1 MENETKSKIMH
12 SFSNNSMN
20 IKNRKEL
27 RIKLTKLA
35 NSYFN
40 PRCEHFI
47 NNIRSLNFRILE
59 SSGGKKSIDKEV
71 KESRNFRFGKNK
83 DYFVHFTDLSPYK
96 IEFTPFIKNLKK
108 QFTNEEINIIKKNK
122 DYYVQNEII
131 KDNLSIFNDQS
142 LYQVLNKEER
152 EEEIKK
158 EKKKKFHDLNYFNNR
173 RKNTFLQH
181 NNSNVNMSN
190 NSSTTINNN
199 SLNKINKNDKIK
211 NSILPFYQTS
221 DNGQAINEKKL
232 TSIEQKNIITYN
244 LENLSHFYVKKN
256 KLDVIEKEIRK
267 GVKKMKKEDEKLNLI
282 NEKRNKI
289 FTDMAKKSQIE
300 IKKLLDTQN
309 GYNYPNEMNWFKKRQ
324 RQRNR
329 KKTNLPTINNAAR
342 TLSKVKISA
351 QLSNDFLE
359 SPSGNSK
366 HFLNLNSIKKNKENR
381 YQISLYSQR
390 NNSLSKEYIKKKEE
404 NEELFI
410 KDIHRRIKSIYDS
423 FKYNHNHNK

>member
-1 MENETKSKIMH
+1 MENENKSKFVH
-12 SFSNNSMN
+12 SFSNNNMT

-83 DYFVHFTDLSPYK
+83 DYFIHFTDLSPYK

-108 QFTNEEINIIKKNK
+108 EFTNEELNIIKKNK

-158 EKKKKFHDLNYFNNR
+158 EKKKKFFDLNYFNNR
-173 RKNTFLQH
+173 RKNTFLQQ
-181 NNSNVNMSN
+181 NNSNNMSN

-199 SLNKINKNDKIK
+199 SLNKINKNDKIR
-211 NSILPFYQTS
+211 NSNLHYYQTS
-221 DNGQAINEKKL
+221 VNGQVINEKKL
-232 TSIEQKNIITYN
+232 KNIEQKNIITYN

-267 GVKKMKKEDEKLNLI
+267 GVKKMKKEDEKINLI

-289 FTDMAKKSQIE
+289 FTDMARESQIE
-300 IKKLLDTQN
+300 IKKLLDSQN
-309 GYNYPNEMNWFKKRQ
+309 GYNFPNEMNWFKKRQ
-324 RQRNR
+324 RNR
-329 KKTNLPTINNAAR
+329 KKANLPAINNAR
-342 TLSKVKISA
+342 TLSKVKISP
-351 QLSNDFLE
+351 QFSNDFLE
-359 SPSGNSK
+359 SPSDSSK
-366 HFLNLNSIKKNKENR
+366 HFFILNSIKKKKGNKN
-381 YQISLYSQR
+381 QISLYNKR
-390 NNSLSKEYIKKKEE
+390 NNSISKEYIKKKEE

-410 KDIHRRIKSIYDS
+410 KDIHRRIKSIYDG
-423 FKYNHNHNK
+423 FKYNHNKL

>member
-1 MENETKSKIMH
+1 MENENRSKIVH
-12 SFSNNSMN
+12 SFSNKNMT

-108 QFTNEEINIIKKNK
+108 QFTNEELNIIKKNK
-122 DYYVQNEII
+122 DYYIQNEII

-158 EKKKKFHDLNYFNNR
+158 EKKKKFFDLNYFNNR
-173 RKNTFLQH
+173 RKNTFLQQ
-181 NNSNVNMSN
+181 NNSNMSN

-199 SLNKINKNDKIK
+199 SLNKINKNDKIR
-211 NSILPFYQTS
+211 NSNLPFYQTS
-221 DNGQAINEKKL
+221 VNGQVINEKKL
-232 TSIEQKNIITYN
+232 KNIEQKNIITYN

-267 GVKKMKKEDEKLNLI
+267 GVKKMKKEDEKINLI
-282 NEKRNKI
+282 NEKRKKI
-289 FTDMAKKSQIE
+289 FTDMAKETQIE
-300 IKKLLDTQN
+300 IKKLLDSQN
-309 GYNYPNEMNWFKKRQ
+309 GYNFPDEMNWFKK

-329 KKTNLPTINNAAR
+329 KKTNLPVINNAR
-342 TLSKVKISA
+342 TLSKVKISP
-351 QLSNDFLE
+351 QFGNDFLE
-359 SPSGNSK
+359 SPTDRSK
-366 HFLNLNSIKKNKENR
+366 YFFILNSIKKKKGNKN
-381 YQISLYSQR
+381 QISLYNQR
-390 NNSLSKEYIKKKEE
+390 NNSISKEYIKKKEE

-410 KDIHRRIKSIYDS
+410 KDIHRRIKSIYDG
-423 FKYNHNHNK
+423 FKYNHNKL

>member
-1 MENETKSKIMH
+1 MENETKSKIIH
-12 SFSNNSMN
+12 SISNNSMN

-300 IKKLLDTQN
+300 IKKLLDAQN

-329 KKTNLPTINNAAR
+329 KKTNLPNINNAR

-359 SPSGNSK
+359 SPNGSSK

>member
-1 MENETKSKIMH
+1 MENENKSKIVH
-12 SFSNNSMN
+12 SFSNNNMN

-71 KESRNFRFGKNK
+71 RESRNFRFGKNK

-122 DYYVQNEII
+122 EYYIQNEII
-131 KDNLSIFNDQS
+131 KENLSIFNDQS

-158 EKKKKFHDLNYFNNR
+158 EKKKKYHDLNYFNNR

-181 NNSNVNMSN
+181 NNSNMNMSN

-199 SLNKINKNDKIK
+199 SLNKVNRNDKIR

-221 DNGQAINEKKL
+221 DNGQSINDKKL
-232 TSIEQKNIITYN
+232 TSIEQKNILTYN

-267 GVKKMKKEDEKLNLI
+267 GVKKMKKEDEKLISI

-289 FTDMAKKSQIE
+289 FTDMAKESQVE
-300 IKKLLDTQN
+300 IKKLFDSQN
-309 GYNYPNEMNWFKKRQ
+309 GYNLHNEMNWFKKRQ
-324 RQRNR
+324 RNR
-329 KKTNLPTINNAAR
+329 KKTNLPAINNAR
-342 TLSKVKISA
+342 TLSKVKISP

-359 SPSGNSK
+359 NPSGSSK
-366 HFLNLNSIKKNKENR
+366 HFFNLNSIKKKKDNKN
-381 YQISLYSQR
+381 QISLYSQR
-390 NNSLSKEYIKKKEE
+390 NNSVSKEFIKKKEE
-404 NEELFI
+404 NEQLFI

-423 FKYNHNHNK
+423 FKYNHNNNKL

>member
-1 MENETKSKIMH
+1 MENETKSKIIH
-12 SFSNNSMN
+12 SISNNSMN

-300 IKKLLDTQN
+300 IKKLLDAQN

-359 SPSGNSK
+359 SPNGSSK

>member
-1 MENETKSKIMH
+1 MENETRNKFVH
-12 SFSNNSMN
+12 SLSNNSMT

-59 SSGGKKSIDKEV
+59 SSGGKKSIEKEV

-83 DYFVHFTDLSPYK
+83 DYFIHFTDLSPYK
-96 IEFTPFIKNLKK
+96 IEFAPFIKNLKK
-108 QFTNEEINIIKKNK
+108 HFTNEEINIIKKNK
-122 DYYVQNEII
+122 DYYIQNEII
-131 KDNLSIFNDQS
+131 KDNLSIFNDKS
-142 LYQVLNKEER
+142 LYQVLNKEEK

-181 NNSNVNMSN
+181 NISNVSN

-199 SLNKINKNDKIK
+199 SLNRINKFDKAR
-211 NSILPFYQTS
+211 NSNLPFYQTS
-221 DNGQAINEKKL
+221 DNGKSINDKKL

-267 GVKKMKKEDEKLNLI
+267 GVKKMRKEDEKLNLI
-282 NEKRNKI
+282 NEKRKKI
-289 FTDMAKKSQIE
+289 FTDMAKESQIE
-300 IKKLLDTQN
+300 IKKLLDSQN
-309 GYNYPNEMNWFKKRQ
+309 GYNFPDEMNWFKKRQ
-324 RQRNR
+324 RNR
-329 KKTNLPTINNAAR
+329 KKANLPLINNAR
-342 TLSKVKISA
+342 TLSKVKISPH
-351 QLSNDFLE
+351 LSNDLE
-359 SPSGNSK
+359 SPNGSSK
-366 HFLNLNSIKKNKENR
+366 HFFNLNSIKKKKDIKN
-381 YQISLYSQR
+381 QISIYSQR
-390 NNSLSKEYIKKKEE
+390 NNFLSKEYIKKKEE
-404 NEELFI
+404 NEQLFI

-423 FKYNHNHNK
+423 FKYNHNKL

>member
-1 MENETKSKIMH
+1 MENENKSKIVH
-12 SFSNNSMN
+12 SFSNNNMN

-71 KESRNFRFGKNK
+71 RESRNFRFGKNK

-122 DYYVQNEII
+122 EYYIQNEII
-131 KDNLSIFNDQS
+131 KENLSIFNDQS

-158 EKKKKFHDLNYFNNR
+158 EKKKKYHDLNYFNNR

-181 NNSNVNMSN
+181 NNSNMNMSN

-199 SLNKINKNDKIK
+199 SLNKVNRNDKIR

-221 DNGQAINEKKL
+221 DNGQSINDKKL
-232 TSIEQKNIITYN
+232 TSIEQKNILTYN

-267 GVKKMKKEDEKLNLI
+267 GVKKMKKEDEKLISI

-289 FTDMAKKSQIE
+289 FTDMAKESQVE
-300 IKKLLDTQN
+300 IKKLFDSQN
-309 GYNYPNEMNWFKKRQ
+309 GYNLHNEMNWFKKRQ
-324 RQRNR
+324 RNR
-329 KKTNLPTINNAAR
+329 KKTNLPAINNAR
-342 TLSKVKISA
+342 TLSKVKISP

-359 SPSGNSK
+359 SPSGSSK
-366 HFLNLNSIKKNKENR
+366 HFFNLNSIKKKKDNKN
-381 YQISLYSQR
+381 QISLYSQR
-390 NNSLSKEYIKKKEE
+390 NNSISKEFIKKKEE
-404 NEELFI
+404 NEQLFI

-423 FKYNHNHNK
+423 FKYNHNNNKL

>member
-1 MENETKSKIMH
+1 MENETKSKIIH
-12 SFSNNSMN
+12 SISNNSMN

-221 DNGQAINEKKL
+221 DNGQAINENKK
-232 TSIEQKNIITYN
+232 I
-244 LENLSHFYVKKN
+244 
-256 KLDVIEKEIRK
+256 
-267 GVKKMKKEDEKLNLI
+267 
-282 NEKRNKI
+282 
-289 FTDMAKKSQIE
+289 
-300 IKKLLDTQN
+300 
-309 GYNYPNEMNWFKKRQ
+309 
-324 RQRNR
+324 
-329 KKTNLPTINNAAR
+329 
-342 TLSKVKISA
+342 
-351 QLSNDFLE
+351 
-359 SPSGNSK
+359 
-366 HFLNLNSIKKNKENR
+366 
-381 YQISLYSQR
+381 
-390 NNSLSKEYIKKKEE
+390 
-404 NEELFI
+404 
-410 KDIHRRIKSIYDS
+410 
-423 FKYNHNHNK
+423 

>member
-1 MENETKSKIMH
+1 MENENKSKIIH
-12 SFSNNSMN
+12 SFSNNNMN

-71 KESRNFRFGKNK
+71 RESRNFRFGKNK

-122 DYYVQNEII
+122 EYYIQNEII
-131 KDNLSIFNDQS
+131 KENLSIFNDQS

-158 EKKKKFHDLNYFNNR
+158 EKKKKYHDLNYFNNR

-181 NNSNVNMSN
+181 NNSNMNMSN

-199 SLNKINKNDKIK
+199 SLNKVNRNDKIR

-221 DNGQAINEKKL
+221 DNGQSINDKKM
-232 TSIEQKNIITYN
+232 TSIEQKNILTYN

-267 GVKKMKKEDEKLNLI
+267 GVKKMKKEDEKLISI

-289 FTDMAKKSQIE
+289 FTDMAKESQVE
-300 IKKLLDTQN
+300 IKKLLDSQN
-309 GYNYPNEMNWFKKRQ
+309 GYNLHNEMNWFKKRQ
-324 RQRNR
+324 RNR
-329 KKTNLPTINNAAR
+329 KKTNLPAINNAR
-342 TLSKVKISA
+342 TLSKVKISP

-359 SPSGNSK
+359 SPSGSSK
-366 HFLNLNSIKKNKENR
+366 HYFNLNSIKKKKDNKN
-381 YQISLYSQR
+381 QISLYSQR
-390 NNSLSKEYIKKKEE
+390 NNSVSKEFIKKKEE
-404 NEELFI
+404 NEQLFI

-423 FKYNHNHNK
+423 FKYNHNNNKL